1 MCIEHYAELCD
12 CPHCNKTLRYRYTL
26 EELPHMIHQLRM
38 RAEMY
43 DSWSTRAKSAL
54 TATPGEKLCKSW
66 RDVLGVFVFMPI
78 SFKLS

>member
-1 MCIEHYAELCD
+1 
-12 CPHCNKTLRYRYTL
+12 
-26 EELPHMIHQLRM
+26 MIHQLRM

-66 RDVLGVFVFMPI
+66 RDVLGVFSQFHANFIQIVLITTNCFLPHRKTKMQKPP
-78 SFKLS
+78 K